1 MDIWFMWGW
10 GGILLIFVYYIHS
23 IFAYLYA
30 SEEVR
35 DGLVR
40 LFRHNIMVI
49 LDKNEVRI
57 TVKYLRNFGYNDK
70 KREEIK
76 KSWIS
81 YCIVK
86 L

>member
-1 MDIWFMWGW
+1 MPAWIFDSCEAGE
-10 GGILLIFVYYIHS
+10 GILLIFVYYIRS

-40 LFRHNIMVI
+40 LFRHNIMVN
-49 LDKNEVRI
+49 LDKNEARI

-76 KSWIS
+76 KS
-81 YCIVK
+81 
-86 L
+86 

>member
-1 MDIWFMWGW
+1 M
-10 GGILLIFVYYIHS
+10 FVYYIHS

-40 LFRHNIMVI
+40 LFRHNIMVN

-76 KSWIS
+76 KS
-81 YCIVK
+81 
-86 L
+86 